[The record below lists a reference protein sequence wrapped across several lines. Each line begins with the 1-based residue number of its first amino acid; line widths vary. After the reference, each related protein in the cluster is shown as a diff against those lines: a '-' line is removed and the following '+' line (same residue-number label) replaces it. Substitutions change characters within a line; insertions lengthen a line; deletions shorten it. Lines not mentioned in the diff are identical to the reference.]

1 LLGFHGLST
10 PDEKVLNSYLSQTR
24 INGMNASVK
33 IIAIGIRRKYRMKTI
48 DAIIAASAIYFD
60 LPLVT
65 ADKSFKK
72 IKSFACVS
80 VRD

>member
-1 LLGFHGLST
+1 
-10 PDEKVLNSYLSQTR
+10 
-24 INGMNASVK
+24 MNASVK